1 MHKEGGIQVV
11 WIQRFNAPWLGA
23 GIFFFFIFDLIEK
36 AEKIT

>member
-23 GIFFFFIFDLIEK
+23 GIFFVFDLIEK

>member
-1 MHKEGGIQVV
+1 MHKEGGIRVV

-23 GIFFFFIFDLIEK
+23 GIFFFIFDLIEK